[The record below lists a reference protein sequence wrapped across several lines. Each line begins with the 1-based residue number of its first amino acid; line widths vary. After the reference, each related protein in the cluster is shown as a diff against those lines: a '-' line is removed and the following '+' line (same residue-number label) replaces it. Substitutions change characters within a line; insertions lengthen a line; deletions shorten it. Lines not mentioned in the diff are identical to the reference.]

1 MMEITIKPYKN
12 IAEDFYI
19 FEKEVNKIGLQIINK
34 AKLNLTVCSN
44 KVELII
50 NVITG
55 IQAKTVHKL
64 AYKYFGKAYV
74 FLSLAA

>member
-1 MMEITIKPYKN
+1 MMEITIKPYQN
-12 IAEDFYI
+12 ITEDFYI

>member
-1 MMEITIKPYKN
+1 MMEITVKPYKN
-12 IAEDFYI
+12 IAEDFFI
-19 FEKEVNKIGLQIINK
+19 FEGEISKLGLQLINK
-34 AKLNLTVCSN
+34 PVFNLNNCSN

-50 NVITG
+50 NVNTG
-55 IQAKTVHKL
+55 RQAKIVHQL